1 MANTLSNTHRV
12 LDEKIQELELHSPHL
27 SPLIKSLKVK
37 KLAIKDK
44 MKQVVTAQLSR
55 FIEKEKEL
63 KYKKLQ
69 RMIDNDKRRKKKERM
84 TKKRKIQQYA
94 ERLDKVPLSGY

>member
-12 LDEKIQELELHSPHL
+12 LDEKIKDLELHSPHL
-27 SPLIKSLKVK
+27 SSLIRSLKVK

-44 MKQVVTAQLSR
+44 MKQVVTEQLDL
-55 FIEKEKEL
+55 FIEKEKEI

-84 TKKRKIQQYA
+84 TKKRKIQAYA
-94 ERLDKVPLSGY
+94 ERLDKIPLSGY